1 MAAIKAI
8 NSSAHSNVKI
18 KSNPS
23 FIQSKNKHFAP
34 VVVQEFINAS
44 KEFPIVFIKDAET
57 GRFNAVV
64 LLGLKPQ
71 ENLFFDEKSWQGS
84 YIPQALTLY
93 PFVIHQ
99 AEGSDNAL
107 LCVDEDSP
115 LVNETT
121 GDAFFDE
128 KGVQQAWLTAKGE
141 AVVDY
146 IDKSGVTQNFIQLLL
161 AKELLAPQS
170 LSLNLAGQEEYTLDG
185 LYVINEKKL
194 NDLSD
199 SEFSE
204 LRKTNALPA
213 IYAVLMSMPCIKKLI
228 DRQSNK

>member
-1 MAAIKAI
+1 MACIKAI
-8 NSSAHSNVKI
+8 NSSAHNNVKI

-23 FIQSKNKHFAP
+23 FIQSKDKHFAP
-34 VVVQEFINAS
+34 IVVQEFISAS
-44 KEFPIVFIKDAET
+44 KEFPIVFIKDTET

-84 YIPQALTLY
+84 YTPQALTLY

-99 AEGSDNAL
+99 APESDNAL

-115 LVNETT
+115 LLNETE

-128 KGVQQAWLTAKGE
+128 KGVQKAWLTAKGE

-146 IDKSGVTQNFIQLLL
+146 VDNSGVTHNFIQLLL
-161 AKELLAPQS
+161 SKELLAPQKLS
-170 LSLNLAGQEEYTLDG
+170 LSLAGQEEYTLDG
-185 LYVINEKKL
+185 LYVINEQKL

-204 LRKTNALPA
+204 LRKSNALPA
-213 IYAVLMSMPCIKKLI
+213 IYAVLMSMRCIQKLVE
-228 DRQSNK
+228 RQLAK

>member
-1 MAAIKAI
+1 MATIKAI

-34 VVVQEFINAS
+34 VVVQEFISAS

-84 YIPQALTLY
+84 YTPQALTLY

-99 AEGSDNAL
+99 APDSDKTL
-107 LCVDEDSP
+107 LCVDEESE
-115 LVNETT
+115 LVNETE

-128 KGVQQAWLTAKGE
+128 KGAQQAWLTAKGE

-161 AKELLAPQS
+161 AKELLAPQT

-185 LYVINEKKL
+185 LYVINEQKL

-228 DRQSNK
+228 DRQAAK

>member
-8 NSSAHSNVKI
+8 NSSAHSKVKI

-34 VVVQEFINAS
+34 VVVQEFVSAS
-44 KEFPIVFIKDAET
+44 KAFPIVFIKDAET

-99 AEGSDNAL
+99 EPGSDKAL
-107 LCVDEDSP
+107 LCIDEDSP
-115 LVNETT
+115 LVNETA
-121 GDAFFDE
+121 GDALFDE
-128 KGVQQAWLTAKGE
+128 KGGQQTWLTAKGE

-146 IDKSGVTQNFIQLLL
+146 VDNNGVTQNFIQLLL
-161 AKELLAPQS
+161 SKELLAPQT
-170 LSLNLAGQEEYTLDG
+170 LSLNLAGQEEYTLEG
-185 LYVINEKKL
+185 LYVINEQKL

-199 SEFSE
+199 NEFSE

-228 DRQSNK
+228 DRQAAK

>member
-1 MAAIKAI
+1 VASIKAI
-8 NSSAHSNVKI
+8 NSSAHGRVKI

-34 VVVQEFINAS
+34 VVVQEFIGAS

-71 ENLFFDEKSWQGS
+71 ENLFFDEKSWRGN
-84 YIPQALTLY
+84 YVPQALTLY

-99 AEGSDNAL
+99 AEGNDKAL

-115 LVNETT
+115 LVNETA
-121 GDAFFDE
+121 GEAFFDE
-128 KGVQQAWLTAKGE
+128 KGVQKSWLTAKGE
-141 AVVDY
+141 AIVNYVDNTS
-146 IDKSGVTQNFIQLLL
+146 ITQNFIKLLL
-161 AKELLAPQS
+161 SKELLMPQT
-170 LSLNLAGQEEYTLDG
+170 LSLNLAGQDEYTLDG
-185 LYVINEKKL
+185 LYVINEQKF
-194 NDLSD
+194 NTLSD
-199 SEFSE
+199 GEFAE

-213 IYAVLMSMPCIKKLI
+213 IYAVLMSMQCINQLI
-228 DRQSNK
+228 QRQSTK

>member
-8 NSSAHSNVKI
+8 NSSAHSNIKI

-128 KGVQQAWLTAKGE
+128 QGVQQAWLTAKGE